1 MEKIEKIC
9 INCPAGCH
17 LEIYVDD
24 TVICVKGFR
33 CPRGRE
39 YGTNEI
45 TDPRRTV
52 TAAVLVKS
60 GKRCCIPVKSSA
72 PLPVKLIPALLK
84 KLYSM
89 TVGLPIHHGDVIIKN
104 FSGTAIDII
113 AAGEMLDSDFPSEK
127 NLQLS
132 ETELI

>member
-1 MEKIEKIC
+1 MKKIEKIC

-17 LEIYVDD
+17 LEIAVDD
-24 TVICVKGFR
+24 NKISVSGNR
-33 CPRGRE
+33 CPKGKS
-39 YGTNEI
+39 YGESEI

-60 GKRCCIPVKSSA
+60 DKRCCIPVKSSA

-89 TVGLPIHHGDVIIKN
+89 TVGLPIRHGDVIIKN
-104 FSGTAIDII
+104 FSGTAIDIV